1 MYSQYSDIFFSQID
15 VFHFFRTFILA
26 ITHLSK
32 LGRSLEKVEG
42 CDTVYHKGFLD
53 SLVIF

>member
-26 ITHLSK
+26 IMHLSK

-42 CDTVYHKGFLD
+42 CDTVYHK
-53 SLVIF
+53 